1 MAIFRCVFCRSRH
14 TYVIVFVSQDE
25 AKLRPREKGLNDP
38 HLGSIDRSFKCATV
52 SSQHTCDLLLRS

>member
-1 MAIFRCVFCRSRH
+1 VIF
-14 TYVIVFVSQDE
+14 FVSQDE

-52 SSQHTCDLLLRS
+52 SSPRL